1 MEKIPESF
9 QSVQQY
15 FGSFVFSLLEETR
28 SELSS
33 SLDFISSA
41 PYAGVNS
48 LEECGECVYNVKV
61 DQWMYKCSSSE
72 PYKMFPGDILVF
84 TDSEPQTISDLKQE
98 GGTWTL
104 ALVTE
109 GTCTEFKVK
118 ASCCINEV
126 QSFIHKP
133 QFVVFLRN
141 ITTSRNIWNALHMF
155 GNLSIVKEVLYTNN
169 VVRCLEISFC
179 PVDV

>member
-1 MEKIPESF
+1 
-9 QSVQQY
+9 
-15 FGSFVFSLLEETR
+15 
-28 SELSS
+28 
-33 SLDFISSA
+33 
-41 PYAGVNS
+41 
-48 LEECGECVYNVKV
+48 
-61 DQWMYKCSSSE
+61 
-72 PYKMFPGDILVF
+72 MFPGDILVF
-84 TDSEPQTISDLKQE
+84 TDSKPQTISDLKQE

-109 GTCTEFKVK
+109 WTCTEFTVK

-133 QFVVFLRN
+133 NFVVFLRN

-169 VVRCLEISFC
+169 VIRCLEIAFC

>member
-9 QSVQQY
+9 KSVQQY
-15 FGSFVFSLLEETR
+15 FGSFIFALLEELR
-28 SELSS
+28 AELSS

-41 PYAGVNS
+41 PYAGVNY
-48 LEECGECVYNVKV
+48 LQECGECVYDVKV
-61 DQWMYKCSSSE
+61 DQWMYKSSSSK

-84 TDSEPQTISDLKQE
+84 TDSKPQTISDLKQG

-104 ALVTE
+104 AFVTE

-118 ASCCINEV
+118 ASCCIEV

-141 ITTSRNIWNALHMF
+141 ITTNRNIWNALHTF

-169 VVRCLEISFC
+169 VVRCLEISL
-179 PVDV
+179 